1 MLYLSLLLH
10 LSLIILIA
18 LSNNLASALAPFN
31 RSVFPHGFLFGAS
44 SSAYQY
50 EGAWRAG
57 GKGQSIWDNFTHAH
71 PEKIKDGSNG
81 DEAEDF
87 FHHYKE
93 DVARMKQM
101 GLDSFRF
108 SISWTRILPDGN
120 GEINIK
126 GVEFYDNLINELV
139 SNGIKPFVTIFH
151 WDSPQALEDQYGG
164 FLSNHIVRDFAFYA
178 EVLFREYGDRVKH
191 WITFN
196 EPWGFCNNGYSSGTD
211 APGRCSPD
219 AGNCTAG
226 DSRTEPY
233 TVCHHQLLAHAA
245 AVRVYKE
252 IYQPKQKGEIGITLV
267 SPWFV
272 PLSSTGP
279 NINARHRILD
289 FFYGWFMEPLTRGH
303 YPHRMRAA
311 LGNRLP
317 HFTKKQTKMVKGAY
331 DFIGIN
337 YYDAFYAFE
346 LPPNISIVPVYL
358 NDSRVGITGV
368 RDGRRIGPQVDSA
381 QFFIYPLGIQR
392 LLNYTKVKYNNP
404 PIYITENGVF
414 KPNNNSETIEE
425 ALKDHFRIAYHQEHL
440 AKLHSAI
447 KKGVDV
453 RGYFVWSFL
462 DDFEWGGGYTVRYGL
477 NYVDFKNGTLKR
489 YPKNSARWYRHFLG
503 K

>member
-1 MLYLSLLLH
+1 MSSAISYLSLLTLV
-10 LSLIILIA
+10 A
-18 LSNNLASALAPFN
+18 LFDNVASGPFN

-50 EGAWRAG
+50 EGAFRED

-81 DEAEDF
+81 DVAEDF
-87 FHHYKE
+87 FLHNKVH
-93 DVARMKQM
+93 
-101 GLDSFRF
+101 GF

-120 GEINIK
+120 GGINIK
-126 GVEFYDNLINELV
+126 GIEFYDNLINELV
-139 SNGIKPFVTIFH
+139 SNGIQPFVTIFH

-164 FLSNHIVRDFAFYA
+164 FLSDRIVVDFSYYA

-196 EPWGFCNNGYSSGTD
+196 EPWGFCNNGYGTGTD
-211 APGRCSPD
+211 APGRCSAD
-219 AGNCTAG
+219 SGNCTAG

-252 IYQPKQKGEIGITLV
+252 KYQTKQKGEIGITLV

-279 NINARHRILD
+279 NINATHRILD
-289 FFYGWFMEPLTRGH
+289 FFYGWFMDPLTRGD
-303 YPHRMRAA
+303 YPQSMRAA

-317 HFTKKQTKMVKGAY
+317 NFTNDQSEMVKGAY

-337 YYDAFYAFE
+337 YYDSFYAFE
-346 LPPNISIVPVYL
+346 LPSSADINPIYL
-358 NDSRVGITGV
+358 NDSRAGLTGV
-368 RDGRRIGPQVDSA
+368 RNGRPIGPQADSA
-381 QFFIYPLGIQR
+381 QFYIYPLGLQK
-392 LLNYTKVKYNNP
+392 LLKYTRVKYNNP
-404 PIYITENGVF
+404 PIFITENGV
-414 KPNNNSETIEE
+414 PEENNSSKSIEE
-425 ALKDHFRIAYHQEHL
+425 ALKDDFRIAYHQEHL
-440 AKLHSAI
+440 KKLHSAI
-447 KKGVDV
+447 KDGVDV
-453 RGYFVWSFL
+453 RGYFVWTFL
-462 DDFEWGGGYTVRYGL
+462 DDFEWSGGFTVRYGL

-489 YPKNSARWYRHFLG
+489 YPKNSARWFRDFLG